1 MDLQGS
7 VVFIR
12 LNLYL
17 SQLQNLVV
25 KMCLQYMC
33 QVSQLG
39 AAEPRGF
46 VKPAASAAGK
56 TLSVHPAASLGM
68 AMTQCA

>member
-46 VKPAASAAGK
+46 VKPAA
-56 TLSVHPAASLGM
+56 
-68 AMTQCA
+68 